1 MKQMELLR
9 EIKSVL
15 PTISEKMSAL
25 EKELDSLS
33 SYLQKK
39 EWISEDLS
47 SQVIGYLE
55 ELNSL
60 QIHCQSLYQELGFGM
75 TMPDSL
81 EHTDRLMDQAITELE
96 QRQCL
101 EKYSRF
107 LALETDDPAVALL
120 LNAKK
125 DHLRELLDPITTEK
139 ESALCLY
146 RQWLSRIMRNW
157 CPI

>member
-55 ELNSL
+55 DLNSL

-107 LALETDDPAVALL
+107 LALETDDPAVAIL
-120 LNAKK
+120 
-125 DHLRELLDPITTEK
+125 
-139 ESALCLY
+139 
-146 RQWLSRIMRNW
+146 
-157 CPI
+157 